1 MSIISV
7 KDKVILITGAS
18 RGLGKTIALGLKE
31 EGAIVV
37 GTATTTEGA
46 ESIQSMGMIGKVCN
60 IRDQKA
66 LDPIL
71 IELKDKYGNIDCL
84 INNAGVATN
93 TPASGFKED
102 ELQKILETNFTGVFR
117 ACQSYYKI
125 QKKGKGN
132 IINLSSVLGFIGSPL
147 ASVYSGAKGG
157 IIALSKALAIE
168 WSGNG
173 YRVNVVCP
181 GFFDTDMTSM
191 LKNKPDVMNKFLS
204 YIPMKRMG
212 DPKELIGII
221 LYLASDASTYTT
233 GQTFVVDGGF
243 SAS

>member
-7 KDKVILITGAS
+7 RDKVIVVTGAS
-18 RGLGKTIALGLKE
+18 RGLGKTIALGLRE

-37 GTATTTEGA
+37 GTATTQEGVN
-46 ESIQSMGMIGKVCN
+46 SINDLGMIGKICN

-71 IELKDKYGNIDCL
+71 TELKEKYGNIDCL

-93 TPASGFKED
+93 TPASGFKEEEID
-102 ELQKILETNFTGVFR
+102 KILDTNFTGVFR

-132 IINLSSVLGFIGSPL
+132 IINLSSVLGMVGSPL

-157 IIALSKALAIE
+157 IIGLSKALAIE

-173 YRVNVVCP
+173 YRINVVCP

-191 LKNKPDVMNKFLS
+191 LKNKPDVMEKFLS
-204 YIPMKRMG
+204 VIPMKRMG
-212 DPKELIGII
+212 DPKELLGII
-221 LYLASDASTYTT
+221 LYLAI
-233 GQTFVVDGGF
+233 
-243 SAS
+243 